1 MGLYKVL
8 FTGYALVDADSV
20 EEAEELFF
28 DDEWGFIESNIDN
41 IIEVV
46 NIND

>member
-8 FTGYALVDADSV
+8 FTGYALVYADSA
-20 EEAEELFF
+20 EEAEELLF
-28 DDEWGFIESNIDN
+28 DDECGFIETDIDN

-46 NIND
+46 NTND

>member
-1 MGLYKVL
+1 MALYKVL
-8 FTGYALVDADSV
+8 FTGYALVDADST
-20 EEAEELFF
+20 EEAKELFF
-28 DDEWGFIESNIDN
+28 DDEFIFFETEIDN